1 MDELDICYICNNPEI
16 EPSVCLDCYHKNY
29 LKGRR
34 EGAIAELK
42 LIIKR
47 NSNFKYSRLDMIE
60 FCEKR
65 LKKLQG
71 GGE

>member
-1 MDELDICYICNNPEI
+1 MDSEFLCCERVHKDIFEKA
-16 EPSVCLDCYHKNY
+16 EKR
-29 LKGRR
+29 GRR